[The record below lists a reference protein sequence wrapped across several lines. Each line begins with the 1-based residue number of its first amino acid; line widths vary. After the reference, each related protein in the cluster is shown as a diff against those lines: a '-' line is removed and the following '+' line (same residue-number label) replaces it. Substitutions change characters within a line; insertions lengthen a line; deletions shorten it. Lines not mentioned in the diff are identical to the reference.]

1 MSTRQTTTHLAFIL
15 LAALAAN
22 AVLASTIELDTGSLE
37 LGGALEADHVIIGAG
52 ATLAGT
58 GTVAAPTVVGGTV
71 SPGTG
76 AVATLG
82 TLTFT
87 DTLAFAPGSHYL
99 CHAATSTDLDRLVVA
114 GAVTGTVQF
123 IGSRAEGATPDRQVV
138 VDGGAGSDYAL
149 FAAVDPEY
157 WRLRVAG
164 DDLLLRYGLTP
175 RGTLIMIPAD

>member
-1 MSTRQTTTHLAFIL
+1 MKTTTHITL
-15 LAALAAN
+15 LTAALAAH

-37 LGGALEADHVIIGAG
+37 LIGALEADHVIVGSL

-58 GTVAAPTVVGGTV
+58 GTVAAPTVVEGTV

-87 DTLAFAPGSHYL
+87 DTLTFAPGSRYL
-99 CHAATSTDLDRLVVA
+99 CHAATATDLDRLVVA

-138 VDGGAGSDYAL
+138 VDGGASSDYTL
-149 FAAVDPEY
+149 FAAVDPAY

-164 DDLLLRYGLTP
+164 DDLLLRYGLAP